1 MCTCVYSVPALYFI
15 ISNICYIPD
24 VQLLYKR
31 DPEPYFPGIVCRTM
45 KENAT
50 IGIMATP
57 CQVLVAN
64 YMATALT
71 MCESTHTNKRM
82 PTIDC
87 LSFLPAGQS

>member
-1 MCTCVYSVPALYFI
+1 
-15 ISNICYIPD
+15 
-24 VQLLYKR
+24 
-31 DPEPYFPGIVCRTM
+31 M

-57 CQVLVAN
+57 CQVLIAN

-71 MCESTHTNKRM
+71 MRESTHTNKRM